1 MLGFFLYRDI
11 SFCSF
16 EVLFKFLKIKD
27 NNFELLGIDKIF
39 ILDDK
44 VIWKRLGVIIGNYI
58 KLFLKSFGL
67 SS

>member
-16 EVLFKFLKIKD
+16 KVLFKFLKIKD

-44 VIWKRLGVIIGNYI
+44 VI
-58 KLFLKSFGL
+58 
-67 SS
+67 

>member
-1 MLGFFLYRDI
+1 MLGFFLYDI

-44 VIWKRLGVIIGNYI
+44 VI
-58 KLFLKSFGL
+58 
-67 SS
+67 